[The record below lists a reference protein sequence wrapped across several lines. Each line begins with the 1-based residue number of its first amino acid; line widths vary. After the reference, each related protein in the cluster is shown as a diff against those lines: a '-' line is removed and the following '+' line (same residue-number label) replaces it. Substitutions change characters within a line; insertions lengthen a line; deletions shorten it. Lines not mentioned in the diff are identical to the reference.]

1 MLHGKSTEKVS
12 FRRSGYRHHF
22 AHCARYKIFLLLS
35 FLAIFVGLSVK
46 VVALSVSFQSSF
58 NRRINK
64 SSTQLPNMI
73 WPFGGETTGGNT
85 PTDSMS
91 KAASEALGKPV
102 EFVSSGGG
110 GLSGG
115 GGATTSTVVDK
126 LTNTKYFVKM
136 ARNKYD
142 MLYAEYLGVNEMH
155 LTNTIKVPT
164 PIACGKHSTT
174 NQAFCIFEYLEFVGG
189 SKGSQFQ
196 LGVELAKVSYFVTFS
211 NAFMQGIVVSRNL
224 TKNAR
229 FLATLFIYFHKLY
242 K

>member
-1 MLHGKSTEKVS
+1 
-12 FRRSGYRHHF
+12 
-22 AHCARYKIFLLLS
+22 
-35 FLAIFVGLSVK
+35 
-46 VVALSVSFQSSF
+46 
-58 NRRINK
+58 
-64 SSTQLPNMI
+64 MI

-91 KAASEALGKPV
+91 HAASEALGKPV

-110 GLSGG
+110 GMSGG

-126 LTNTKYFVKM
+126 LTNAKYFVKM

-155 LTNTIKVPT
+155 QTNTIKVPK
-164 PIACGKHSTT
+164 PIACGKHSKT

-196 LGVELAKVSYFVTFS
+196 LGVELAKVSFVG
-211 NAFMQGIVVSRNL
+211 AFPMGCAVYWL
-224 TKNAR
+224 
-229 FLATLFIYFHKLY
+229 
-242 K
+242 